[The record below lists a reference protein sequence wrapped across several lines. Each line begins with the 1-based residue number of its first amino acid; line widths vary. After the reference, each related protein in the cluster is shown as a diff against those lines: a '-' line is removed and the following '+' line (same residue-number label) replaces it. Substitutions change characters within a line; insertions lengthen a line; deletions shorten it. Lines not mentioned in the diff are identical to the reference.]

1 MRARTLKQVAAA
13 VLISTASGIAFLL
26 ENRGTETVV
35 VAERSEP
42 ETTPA
47 MARSADDQPAD
58 LLNAVLDT
66 PRH

>member
-13 VLISTASGIAFLL
+13 VLISTASAVAFLL

-42 ETTPA
+42 VASPA
-47 MARSADDQPAD
+47 TEWSGRDQPAD
-58 LLNAVLDT
+58 LLNSNT
-66 PRH
+66 PPK